1 MSNCL
6 RLILKPCLVIFPL
19 FRYFVLV
26 ASVLINRRSSL
37 ALDISSLQ
45 NFRSS
50 SLCIL
55 SLISHLAISFS
66 QSLLSQIILFMFFG
80 IKSCLWLDDLSLHRV
95 SLLYRSRYYLSLL
108 LVIQVVFISLLW
120 TSRSRIRL
128 SISRV
133 LVY

>member
-19 FRYFVLV
+19 FRYFVLE

-37 ALDISSLQ
+37 ALDISSQ
-45 NFRSS
+45 RKFRSS

-95 SLLYRSRYYLSLL
+95 SLLYRSSHFQFLL
-108 LVIQVVFISLLW
+108 LVIHVVSISLLW
-120 TSRSRIRL
+120 TSRSRNRL
-128 SISRV
+128 SISRL